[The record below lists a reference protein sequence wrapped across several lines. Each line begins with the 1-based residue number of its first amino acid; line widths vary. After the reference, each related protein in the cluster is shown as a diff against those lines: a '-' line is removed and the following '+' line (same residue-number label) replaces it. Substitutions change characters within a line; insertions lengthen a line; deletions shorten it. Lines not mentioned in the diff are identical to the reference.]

1 MTSSPK
7 NEFSAERIQRL
18 RRGLTADS
26 KVSNLQLFEAIN
38 DLRGD
43 LSALK
48 TSVSGLQKSVSA
60 PPPAVAPAPPTPARL
75 DEVSAIN
82 HDEDVRLEI
91 AQMVRMIGKTK
102 REISQIRHP
111 SVTEDGDN
119 VTKATNE
126 LDSIILATEDATN
139 TILDASER
147 IEELAQALARNAHD
161 DPDVQVVCAKI
172 GNYTTT
178 ILEASNFQDITGQ
191 RVTKVVKTLRFIE
204 ERIMEMINIWGVD
217 SFIDMPVNVDE
228 RTGDDKLMNGPAAM
242 GEEKITQDDIDALF
256 D

>member
-1 MTSSPK
+1 MTSIPK

-38 DLRGD
+38 DLRSD

-48 TSVSGLQKSVSA
+48 DSVSGLQTSMSA
-60 PPPAVAPAPPTPARL
+60 PVAASRPPAERL
-75 DEVSAIN
+75 DEMSTVN

-111 SVTEDGDN
+111 SVAEDSDN
-119 VTKATNE
+119 VSKATNE
-126 LDSIILATEDATN
+126 LDSIVMATEDATN

-147 IEELAQALARNAHD
+147 IEELAQTLARDAHD

-172 GNYTTT
+172 GDYTTT

-191 RVTKVVKTLRFIE
+191 RVTKVVNTLRFIE

-217 SFIDMPVNVDE
+217 SFIDMPVSVDE
-228 RTGDDKLMNGPAAM
+228 RTGDNKLMNGPAAM